1 MGSLHSTHM
10 DLSVAARW
18 STRWL
23 ALVSVGGWAAEY
35 FTPSIRPYLV
45 LFSRAVGLWARGGAW
60 WLGPPVVAARVH
72 VFLGLPPLAAAVTLS
87 GGWGLYSI
95 LRARRRRAAPAS
107 AQRGSW
113 ITSSIELRRQGRRK

>member
-1 MGSLHSTHM
+1 MGGLHSTHL

-45 LFSRAVGLWARGGAW
+45 LFSC
-60 WLGPPVVAARVH
+60 AA
-72 VFLGLPPLAAAVTLS
+72 LGLAGH
-87 GGWGLYSI
+87 GGGGLYFI
-95 LRARRRRAAPAS
+95 FRARRRRPAPAS

-113 ITSSIELRRQGRRK
+113 ITSSIELRRQVQKEGE